1 MSNVIIK
8 QLSEEEIK
16 QKQIKLWPIWEKE
29 ISEFSW
35 EYKATESCLIIEG
48 EVIVTTEDGETLEI
62 KAGDFVIFP
71 KGLKC
76 NWKVLKY
83 IRKYYQF
90 T

>member
-1 MSNVIIK
+1 MNNVIIK
-8 QLSEEEIK
+8 QLSEEDIK
-16 QKQIKLWPIWEKE
+16 KQQIKMWPIWEKE
-29 ISEFSW
+29 ISEFPW

-48 EVIVTTEDGETLEI
+48 EVIVTTEDGNIFEI
-62 KAGDFVIFP
+62 KAGDFIIFP

-76 NWKVLKY
+76 HWNVLKY